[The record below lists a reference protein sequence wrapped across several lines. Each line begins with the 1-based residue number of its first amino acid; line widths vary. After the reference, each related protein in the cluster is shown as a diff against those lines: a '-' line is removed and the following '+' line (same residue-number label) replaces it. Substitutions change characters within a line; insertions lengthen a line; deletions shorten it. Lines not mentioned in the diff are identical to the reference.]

1 MVNISNEKTENVFWC
16 MLLLEKKHFLGLTLR
31 IDNLMDLFHLFWLKV
46 LLGLILYGQRL
57 LFAIGFTLDN
67 AYMSYKV
74 FQMEAPF
81 C

>member
-1 MVNISNEKTENVFWC
+1 
-16 MLLLEKKHFLGLTLR
+16 
-31 IDNLMDLFHLFWLKV
+31 MDLFHLFWLKA
-46 LLGLILYGQRL
+46 LPGLILCGKRL

-74 FQMEAPF
+74 FQMETPF